1 MTSQARTLDSRERLL
16 LATEQLYA
24 ERGPG
29 VSLRDIAV
37 AAGQRNNSA
46 VNYHFGSRDGLI
58 EYVIDR
64 RTTAMEEKRTLLLAA
79 AAGTDPDLPAL
90 VRILVDPMLT
100 VPYDQGST
108 HYARFLEQVRAYPVI
123 VDWLRGDRQWSAT
136 KKVTD
141 LIARHLDHLPA
152 RARGRRIA
160 TASTVLFALAA
171 DRERAVTAARPA
183 PSPEEITAILIA
195 TLRADPKS
203 LRPQRQ

>member
-1 MTSQARTLDSRERLL
+1 MSDHVRPHDSRERLL
-16 LATEQLYA
+16 LAAEQLYA

-46 VNYHFGSRDGLI
+46 VNYYFGSRDGLV
-58 EYVIDR
+58 EFVVDR
-64 RTTAMEEKRTLLLAA
+64 RTTAMEDKRTLLLAA
-79 AAGTDPDLPAL
+79 ATGTDPDLPAL
-90 VRILVDPMLT
+90 VRILVEPMLT
-100 VPYDQGST
+100 VPYEQGST
-108 HYARFLEQVRAYPVI
+108 HYARFLEQVRAHPVI

-160 TASTVLFALAA
+160 ATSTVLFALAA
-171 DRERAVTAARPA
+171 DRERAVAAGRSA
-183 PSPEEITAILIA
+183 LSADEIVAILIGA
-195 TLRADPKS
+195 LRADVATV
-203 LRPQRQ
+203 RPSRG